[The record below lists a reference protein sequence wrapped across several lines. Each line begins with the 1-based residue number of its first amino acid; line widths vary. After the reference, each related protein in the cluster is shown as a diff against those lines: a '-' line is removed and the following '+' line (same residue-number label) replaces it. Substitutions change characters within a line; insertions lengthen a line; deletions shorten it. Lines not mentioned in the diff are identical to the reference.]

1 MMLMHL
7 PANGAKATVISFP
20 RDSYVAIPGHG
31 MSKLNS
37 AYPDG
42 INDAH
47 G

>member
-31 MSKLNS
+31 MNKLNS
-37 AYPDG
+37 AY
-42 INDAH
+42 ATA
-47 G
+47 